1 MTQKLVLSKK
11 EFYKIALTQS
21 LAKKKVLFN
30 IPYMSRILK
39 FKLDEKM
46 KTIAFTLKFLNYET
60 TPKSR

>member
-46 KTIAFTLKFLNYET
+46 KTIAFTLKFLNYIIYLNF
-60 TPKSR
+60 R